1 MCSPAQALEW
11 TAEAQA
17 RFDTL
22 KTRLTTAPVLR
33 THDPQR
39 RFQVVTDAS
48 GLAVSVILTQ
58 PDDEGVQ
65 YPIAYESRKL
75 TASERKYSPY
85 ALEMLAVVHA
95 FKAFRHYLLGAPGA
109 PGLRAGQ
116 VLPPFRAS
124 VREAGSPT
132 DGLVQP
138 RPGVRVDGGG
148 AGEL

>member
-1 MCSPAQALEW
+1 MLPKTVMVAKKATNRLLVSNFDLQAQPSYG
-11 TAEAQA
+11 
-17 RFDTL
+17 F
-22 KTRLTTAPVLR
+22 
-33 THDPQR
+33 
-39 RFQVVTDAS
+39 
-48 GLAVSVILTQ
+48 TQ

-65 YPIAYESRKL
+65 LPIAYESRKL

-124 VREAGSPT
+124 VRGAGSPT
-132 DGLVQP
+132 DGFVQP
-138 RPGVRVDGGG
+138 RPGARVDG
-148 AGEL
+148 